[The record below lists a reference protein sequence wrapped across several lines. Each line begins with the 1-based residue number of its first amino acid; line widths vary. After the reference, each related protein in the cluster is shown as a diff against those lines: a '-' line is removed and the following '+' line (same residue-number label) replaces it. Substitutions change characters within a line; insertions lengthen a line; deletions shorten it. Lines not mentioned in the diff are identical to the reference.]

1 MKNIIDRFL
10 DYVKYDTQSEDD
22 VEAFPSTKGQ
32 RVLLSHIAGE
42 LESIGLSDVLMDE
55 YGYVFATLPSNI
67 DKKVPTVGFIS
78 HVDTSPEI
86 SDSNVNPIITKN
98 YDGNN
103 IVLNKEENIIL
114 STDEFPSIKKYKGHT
129 IITTDGTTL
138 LGADDKAGVAEIVT
152 AMEYLVNHPEI
163 KHGDVRVGFTPDEEV
178 GRGVDF
184 FNVQKFNA
192 DFAYTLDGGELGDL
206 NYENFNAA
214 KATITINGVSVHTG
228 SAKNIMK
235 NSVLIGNE
243 LLALLP
249 QNETPSTT
257 EGYEGFYHVDYFE
270 GNVDKATIKYII
282 RDFHMDGLE
291 AKKNK
296 FIEIAEILNK
306 KYGKDTVII
315 DIKDQYYNM
324 ADKIKENMYIIDTA
338 KKAMESIGVAPKISP
353 IRGGTDG
360 SRLSYMGLLTPNLF
374 TGGAN
379 FHGRYEYIPVSSM
392 EKAVELI
399 IKIIDIIYND
409 KK

>member
-1 MKNIIDRFL
+1 MKSIVDRFL
-10 DYVKYDTQSEDD
+10 DYVKYDTKSEDD
-22 VEAFPSTKGQ
+22 VEVFPSTEGQ
-32 RVLLSHIAGE
+32 KVLLSHIAEE
-42 LESIGLSDVLMDE
+42 LESIGLSDVSMDE

-67 DKKVPTVGFIS
+67 DKKVPTVGFIA

-98 YDGNN
+98 YDGND
-103 IVLNKEENIIL
+103 IVLNKEENIVL
-114 STDEFPSIKKYKGHT
+114 STNEFPSIKKYKGDT

-138 LGADDKAGVAEIVT
+138 LGADDKAGVAEIII
-152 AMEYLVNHPEI
+152 AMEYLINHPEI
-163 KHGDVRVGFTPDEEV
+163 KHGDIRVGFTPDEEV

-184 FNVQKFNA
+184 FDVQRFNA
-192 DFAYTLDGGELGDL
+192 DFAYTLDGGELGDF

-235 NSVLIGNE
+235 NSILIGNE
-243 LLALLP
+243 LLSLLP
-249 QNETPSTT
+249 QNEIPYNT

-270 GNVDKATIKYII
+270 GSVDKTIIKYII
-282 RDFHMDGLE
+282 RDFDMDGLE
-291 AKKNK
+291 IRKNK
-296 FIEIAEILNK
+296 FIEIAEILNG
-306 KYGKDTVII
+306 KYGKDTVIV

-324 ADKIKENMYIIDTA
+324 ADKIKENVYIIDTA
-338 KKAMESIGVAPKISP
+338 KKAMENIGVAPKVSP

-360 SRLSYMGLLTPNLF
+360 ARLSFMGLLTPNLF

-399 IKIIDIIYND
+399 IKIIEIVYND

>member
-1 MKNIIDRFL
+1 
-10 DYVKYDTQSEDD
+10 
-22 VEAFPSTKGQ
+22 
-32 RVLLSHIAGE
+32 
-42 LESIGLSDVLMDE
+42 
-55 YGYVFATLPSNI
+55 
-67 DKKVPTVGFIS
+67 
-78 HVDTSPEI
+78 
-86 SDSNVNPIITKN
+86 
-98 YDGNN
+98 
-103 IVLNKEENIIL
+103 
-114 STDEFPSIKKYKGHT
+114 
-129 IITTDGTTL
+129 
-138 LGADDKAGVAEIVT
+138 
-152 AMEYLVNHPEI
+152 MEYLVNHPEI

-270 GNVDKATIKYII
+270 GNVDKTTIKYII

>member
-42 LESIGLSDVLMDE
+42 LESIGLSDVSMDE